1 LLQEALAD
9 SKLHAVKAQL
19 ERRGLSIKADEA
31 QAVQLAGGQQVL
43 IPFGENAHLVWTRT
57 NGQTAAVGLVR
68 QGNKTLN
75 ISVTGEE
82 RVVRLLPQGKVQK
95 LLSGLRQKSKFQEF
109 EGKLAQK
116 GKRVGKVRVL
126 FDETNQI
133 AILGIA
139 NEGDEEKIAHQV
151 RIKVKA
157 GKDDEPED
165 DAEPAIQATA
175 CGQATGEAVP
185 MGAKLE
191 PLALDPG
198 DGGDLIGSSYDGSE
212 GRDYGTNIC
221 ISQWGYSYNCIATTP
236 AVSLSPTDLTFP
248 QTFINQQTQASF
260 TIWNGGGGRLTGTI
274 SALAPFSIVSGGSFS
289 LLPGQPQQ
297 VTVQFSSATAGSF
310 SQNLTITSNA
320 GTKLMP
326 VSGVAHKVTFSPAA
340 VSFGEGMFVVTEQ
353 CGGETGECVPYTRKV
368 GLPVQSK
375 LVVKNEGTVAVSL
388 NLSTSAP
395 FYLVSGGALTL
406 AAGQSAEVAVRFDPA
421 DSGTFTGT
429 ITATLQNGQGSL
441 TSGPLTGIAHKIA
454 VSPAALNFF
463 ALVEG
468 PAIQQRLTITNQ
480 GITTPV
486 LTVIT
491 NEPFSVDASSFT
503 LVAGESK
510 DVIVQFSPTT
520 GGEFSSTISIKL
532 SQIQAAFTVPV
543 QGKSITEAEFFQ
555 WLSERSQEGPVDV
568 TIPVTSDLLAHLL
581 HFRDLTPE
589 AIQSLLH
596 LAETKDWD
604 SLLPIGSLEPDQWW
618 LREFLKLIA
627 QFLTKELPAKQ
638 SVLSS
643 LKTLAKALA
652 EGTFNATYDGLLADR
667 YFNEFVSKLAEIIR
681 NTGATSLFGAA
692 TSSEA
697 AGVAIKVFCELYNNS
712 RYGQVGLE
720 TIFLNFGH
728 AGVFALAALA
738 QIEAQEDLRNGTRVT
753 GRVFDALFIILKTQP
768 KPPGQPDW
776 YQVNEENTLWKN
788 LATILLNL
796 GEDAAKRQQSVEH
809 QKRFTATIT
818 ALSIAASMAGNNWDI
833 YAIRAQVTYSAGT
846 ITLDVVG
853 SIPLG
858 NGGRLVVFGQFFHA
872 VDYRWSDLAAL
883 VNAVDSLARGE
894 KLGLEFLRTLFPSP
908 LNNYA
913 FGAINDPR
921 NIFGIFVAVPQDKQQ
936 EAEQIIDNGFTNSNY
951 CGGRCFAVVIVV
963 DENQIVTNIVIK
975 GNPGSTTLE
984 LIQRA
989 LEDMGIKIG
998 KKLGLV
1004 NLRAD
1009 VARVCTIEVRIQ
1021 AKKGDQHDE
1030 THLL

>member
-1 LLQEALAD
+1 M
-9 SKLHAVKAQL
+9 
-19 ERRGLSIKADEA
+19 
-31 QAVQLAGGQQVL
+31 
-43 IPFGENAHLVWTRT
+43 
-57 NGQTAAVGLVR
+57 
-68 QGNKTLN
+68 
-75 ISVTGEE
+75 
-82 RVVRLLPQGKVQK
+82 
-95 LLSGLRQKSKFQEF
+95 
-109 EGKLAQK
+109 
-116 GKRVGKVRVL
+116 
-126 FDETNQI
+126 
-133 AILGIA
+133 
-139 NEGDEEKIAHQV
+139 
-151 RIKVKA
+151 RIKLKVD
-157 GKDDEPED
+157 KDDEPED

-185 MGAKLE
+185 TGAKMQAQMYDAGE
-191 PLALDPG
+191 
-198 DGGDLIGSSYDGSE
+198 GGEIVGSSYDVSE

-236 AVSLSPTDLTFP
+236 SVSLYPTGLTFP
-248 QTFINQQTQASF
+248 QTFINQQTLASF

-274 SALAPFSIVSGGSFS
+274 SAPVPFSIISGGSFS

-297 VTVQFSSATAGSF
+297 VTVKFSSAPAGNF

-326 VSGVAHKVTFSPAA
+326 VSGVAHKVTFSPAT

-353 CGGETGECVPYTRKV
+353 CGGESGECVPYTRKV
-368 GLPVQSK
+368 GLSVQGK

-406 AAGQSAEVAVRFDPA
+406 AAGQSAEVAVRFDPT
-421 DSGTFTGT
+421 DSGTFTGAVQ
-429 ITATLQNGQGSL
+429 ATLQSGQGSL
-441 TSGPLTGIAHKIA
+441 SSGSLTGVAHKIT
-454 VSPAALNFF
+454 VSPAVLNFF

-468 PAIQQRLTITNQ
+468 PAIQQTLTITNQ
-480 GITTPV
+480 GITTPA
-486 LTVIT
+486 LTVT
-491 NEPFSVDASSFT
+491 TSEPFSVDASSFT
-503 LVAGESK
+503 LAAGGSK
-510 DVIVQFSPTT
+510 DVTVQFSPSS

-532 SQIQAAFTVPV
+532 SQVQAVFSVPV
-543 QGKSITEAEFFQ
+543 KGKSITEAEFFQ
-555 WLSERSQEGPVDV
+555 WLSERSHEGPVDA
-568 TIPVTSDLLAHLL
+568 TIPATSDLLVHLL

-589 AIQSLLH
+589 AIQSLLQ
-596 LAETKDWD
+596 LAETEDWD
-604 SLLPIGSLEPDQWW
+604 SLLPIGIGVEPEQWW
-618 LREFLKLIA
+618 LRELLKLLA
-627 QFLTKELPAKQ
+627 RFLTKELPAAQ

-643 LKTLAKALA
+643 LQTLAKALA
-652 EGTFNATYDGLLADR
+652 GGTFNATYSGLLADR
-667 YFNEFVSKLAEIIR
+667 YFNEFVNKLAEIIR
-681 NTGATSLFGAA
+681 NAGATSLFGAA

-712 RYGQVGLE
+712 RYGKVGLE

-738 QIEAQEDLRNGTRVT
+738 QIEAEEDNKNGTAHLRNGTGVT
-753 GRVFDALFIILKTQP
+753 GRVFDALFIILNTQP
-768 KPPGQPDW
+768 KPPGQPGW

-796 GEDAAKRQQSVEH
+796 GEDAAKRHQSVEH

-818 ALSIAASMAGNNWDI
+818 ALGIAASMAGNNWDI

-872 VDYRWSDLAAL
+872 VDYRWPDLAAL
-883 VNAVDSLARGE
+883 VRAVDSLARGDPINDPAGVN
-894 KLGLEFLRTLFPSP
+894 LLRALFPGSI
-908 LNNYA
+908 NNYA

-936 EAEQIIDNGFTNSNY
+936 EAEQIIENGFKNSNY

-963 DENQIVTNIVIK
+963 DANQIITNIVIK
-975 GNPGSTTLE
+975 GNPDSTTLE

-989 LEDMGIKIG
+989 LGDMGIAIG
-998 KKLGLV
+998 KKLGVV
-1004 NLRAD
+1004 NLRAF
-1009 VARVCTIEVRIQ
+1009 VRYLMM
-1021 AKKGDQHDE
+1021 
-1030 THLL
+1030 LLGFVQ